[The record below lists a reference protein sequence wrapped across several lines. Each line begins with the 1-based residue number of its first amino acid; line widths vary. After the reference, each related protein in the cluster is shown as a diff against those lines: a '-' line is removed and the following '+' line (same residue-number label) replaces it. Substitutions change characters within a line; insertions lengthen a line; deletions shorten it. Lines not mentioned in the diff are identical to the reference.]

1 MWQTTVKK
9 PEGFKFNFSKGILDL
24 SSRTHL
30 MGILNVTPD
39 SFSDGGQFPH
49 PEDAV
54 KHGIKMAQEGADII
68 DVGGESTRPGSDPV
82 TLEEEL
88 SRVIPVI
95 EALSKELDIPISID
109 TYKSEL
115 AKKALDAGAEM
126 INDISALRFD
136 PRMKK
141 IAAERQV
148 PVVLMHIKGTPK
160 NMQENPYYDDVMEEI
175 REYLDESIQ
184 LAKDAGIKEEN
195 IMIDPGIG
203 FGKRFEDN
211 LNILKNLKRFL
222 ILDCPILVG
231 PSRKSFI
238 GKVLDLPVEERLE
251 GSLAALAVSIMN
263 GANIV
268 RVHDVKESKRVA
280 DLVDRILKTESEVR

>member
-1 MWQTTVKK
+1 MLQTTLRNKSK
-9 PEGFKFNFSKGILDL
+9 YKLNFSTRILDL

-39 SFSDGGQFPH
+39 SFSDGGNFFRLD
-49 PEDAV
+49 DAV
-54 KHGIKMAQEGADII
+54 GQGIKMAEEGADII
-68 DVGGESTRPGSDPV
+68 DVGGESTRPRSEPV
-82 TLEEEL
+82 AIEEEL

-95 EALSKELDIPISID
+95 EALSKEIDIPVSID
-109 TYKSEL
+109 TYKSEV

-136 PRMKK
+136 PKMKEV
-141 IAAERQV
+141 AAEYQV
-148 PVVLMHIKGTPK
+148 PIVLMHIQGTPK
-160 NMQENPYYDDVMEEI
+160 NMQENPYYEDVIKEI
-175 REYLDESIQ
+175 IEYSKESIQ

-195 IMIDPGIG
+195 IIIDPGIG
-203 FGKRFEDN
+203 FGKRLEDN
-211 LNILKNLKRFL
+211 LNILKNLKKFS
-222 ILDCPILVG
+222 ILNCPILIG

-238 GKVLDLPVEERLE
+238 GRILDLPVEERLE

-263 GANIV
+263 GANIA

-280 DLVDRILKTESEVR
+280 GLVDAVLKAN

>member
-1 MWQTTVKK
+1 MSPK
-9 PEGFKFNFSKGILDL
+9 PVQNREGFKLNFYKRILEL

-39 SFSDGGQFPH
+39 SFSDGGQFSKPQ
-49 PEDAV
+49 DAV
-54 KHGIKMAQEGADII
+54 RQGIRMAEQGADII
-68 DVGGESTRPGSDPV
+68 DVGGESTRPGSDPI
-82 TLEEEL
+82 TIEEEL

-95 EALSKELDIPISID
+95 EELSKRIDVPISID
-109 TYKSEL
+109 TYRSEV
-115 AKKALDAGAEM
+115 AERVLDAGAGM

-136 PRMKK
+136 FRMRK

-148 PVVLMHIKGTPK
+148 PIVLMHIKGTPK
-160 NMQENPYYDDVMEEI
+160 NMQENPYYDDLIKEI
-175 REYLDESIQ
+175 TNYLHESIQ
-184 LAKDAGIKEEN
+184 LGKDAGIRKEN
-195 IMIDPGIG
+195 IIIDPGIG
-203 FGKRFEDN
+203 FGKRLQDN
-211 LNILKNLKRFL
+211 LNILKNLKKLF

-238 GKVLDLPVEERLE
+238 GRILDLPVEERLE

-268 RVHDVKESKRVA
+268 RVHDVKESRRVA
-280 DLVDRILKTESEVR
+280 DLVDAVAGTR

>member
-1 MWQTTVKK
+1 MSRTTAQKGD
-9 PEGFKFNFSKGILDL
+9 EFNFNFSKRVLKL

-39 SFSDGGQFPH
+39 SFSDGGKFSEI
-49 PEDAV
+49 EDAV
-54 KHGIKMAQEGADII
+54 RHGIKMAQEGADII

-115 AKKALDAGAEM
+115 AQKALDAGAEM

-136 PRMKK
+136 PRMKE
-141 IAAERQV
+141 IAAERRV
-148 PVVLMHIKGTPK
+148 PIVLMHIKGTPK
-160 NMQENPYYDDVMEEI
+160 NMQENPYYDDVIQEI
-175 REYLDESIQ
+175 TNYLQESIQ
-184 LAKDAGIKEEN
+184 LGKDAGIRREN
-195 IMIDPGIG
+195 IIIDPGIG
-203 FGKRFEDN
+203 FGKRLQDN
-211 LNILKNLKRFL
+211 LNILKNLKKFL

-238 GKVLDLPVEERLE
+238 GRILDLPVEERLE

-263 GANIV
+263 GANII
-268 RVHDVKESKRVA
+268 RVHDVRESKRVA
-280 DLVDRILKTESEVR
+280 GLVDRILKTESEVR